1 MSPGR
6 GDRTP
11 HARRDRSVRRRAGE
25 GGGVMAGHPGY
36 DKLIFELSSPGRV
49 GYSLP
54 GPDVPKTDVKE
65 LLPAKFLRATP
76 GALPEV
82 SELDVVRHYS
92 RLSQMNYGVD
102 THFYPLG
109 SCTMKYNPK
118 INEDMAR
125 LAGFARLHPLTPESA
140 AQGALQLMHELS
152 RDLAEVSGMDH
163 VSLQPAAGAQ
173 GELAGVLMIRAYHLA
188 RGERRTKVLVP
199 DSAHG
204 TNPAST
210 AIAGYR
216 VVELKSE
223 RTGEVDLLD
232 LERHLDAETA
242 AFMITLPNTL
252 GLFETR
258 IIEIIEMCH
267 AKGVQVYMDGANLNA
282 ILGITRPGDLGFDA
296 CHFNL
301 HKTFTTPHGGGGP
314 GAGPVGVKAHL
325 VPFLPTPVVAKAP
338 DGAYTLDWKRPQSI
352 GKLQA
357 FWGNF
362 GMLVRAY
369 TYIRTMG
376 AAGLRSVSENAVLN
390 ANYVMK
396 RLAPSYDLGAPGPC
410 MHECVLSARRQKQQA
425 GITATDIAKPLLD
438 LGFYAPSTYFP
449 LIVEEALMIEPTE
462 TESKETLDAFCDA
475 MITIAREAETNPQA
489 VLDAP
494 RTTPVRRLDQT
505 KAAREPNLRWRL
517 RG

>member
-1 MSPGR
+1 MPYDNQQAY
-6 GDRTP
+6 DR
-11 HARRDRSVRRRAGE
+11 
-25 GGGVMAGHPGY
+25 
-36 DKLIFELSSPGRV
+36 LIFEVSSPGRV
-49 GYSLP
+49 AYSLP
-54 GPDVPKTDVKE
+54 APDVDVE
-65 LLPAKFLRATP
+65 RARSSIPATYLRRAP
-76 GALPEV
+76 AELPEV
-82 SELDVVRHYS
+82 SELDLVRHYS

-125 LAGFARLHPLTPESA
+125 VPGFARLHPLAPEA
-140 AQGALQLMHELS
+140 HAQGALRLMHELAAM
-152 RDLAEVSGMDH
+152 LAEIAGMDA

-173 GELAGVLMIRAYHLA
+173 GELAGVLMIRAYHEA
-188 RGERRTKVLVP
+188 RHETRTKVLIP

-210 AIAGYR
+210 VIAGYE
-216 VVELKSE
+216 VVEVRSDAN
-223 RTGEVDLLD
+223 GEVDLGD
-232 LERHLDAETA
+232 LERHVAPDVA
-242 AFMITLPNTL
+242 AFMITVPNTL
-252 GLFETR
+252 GNFEPR
-258 IIEIIEMCH
+258 IAEITELCH
-267 AKGVQVYMDGANLNA
+267 SRGVQVYMDGANLNA
-282 ILGITRPGDLGFDA
+282 ILGITRPGDLGFDV

-325 VPFLPTPVVAKAP
+325 EPFLPVPVVRQ
-338 DGAYTLDWKRPQSI
+338 DGERYVLDWKRPKSI
-352 GKLQA
+352 GKLQT

-376 AAGLRSVSENAVLN
+376 ADGLRAVSENAVLN

-396 RLAPSYDLGAPGPC
+396 RLEQHFDVAAPGPC
-410 MHECVLSARRQKQQA
+410 MHECVVSARRQKKL
-425 GITATDIAKPLLD
+425 GVTAMDVAKRLLD

-462 TESKETLDAFCDA
+462 TESKETLDAFCEA
-475 MITIAREAETNPQA
+475 MIRIAKEAEANPP
-489 VLDAP
+489 VIHEAP
-494 RTTPVRRLDQT
+494 VTTPVRRLDQT
-505 KAAREPNLRWRL
+505 KAAREPDLRWRA
-517 RG
+517 RA

>member
-1 MSPGR
+1 M
-6 GDRTP
+6 
-11 HARRDRSVRRRAGE
+11 ARKS
-25 GGGVMAGHPGY
+25 Y
-36 DKLIFELSSPGRV
+36 DKLVFELSSPGRIA
-49 GYSLP
+49 YSLP
-54 GPDVPKTDVKE
+54 ECDVPVSDPAA
-65 LLPAKFLRATP
+65 LLPREYLRSEAP
-76 GALPEV
+76 ALAEV

-92 RLSQMNYGVD
+92 RLSQLNYGVD

-109 SCTMKYNPK
+109 SCTMKYNPR

-125 LAGFARLHPLTPESA
+125 LPGFARVHPLTPEA
-140 AQGALQLMHELS
+140 ASQGALALMHELAGA
-152 RDLAEVSGMDH
+152 LGEIAGMDA

-173 GELAGVLMIRAYHLA
+173 GELAGVLMIRAYHQA
-188 RGERRTKVLVP
+188 NGEKRTKVLVP

-210 AIAGYR
+210 AIAGYE
-216 VVELKSE
+216 VVQLKSE
-223 RTGEVDLLD
+223 TNGEVDLLD
-232 LERHLDAETA
+232 LERHLDTDVA

-252 GLFETR
+252 GMFETR
-258 IIEIIEMCH
+258 ILEITEMCH

-282 ILGITRPGDLGFDA
+282 ILGITRPGDLGFDV

-325 VPFLPTPVVAKAP
+325 EPFLPVPVVVKRGDRYA
-338 DGAYTLDWKRPQSI
+338 LDWRRPKSI

-376 AAGLRSVSENAVLN
+376 ADGLRSVADNAVLN

-396 RLAPSYDLGAPGPC
+396 RLEGHYDLSVPGPC
-410 MHECVLSARRQKQQA
+410 MHECVLSARRQKKL
-425 GITATDIAKPLLD
+425 GVTATDIAKRLLD

-462 TESKETLDAFCDA
+462 TESKQTLDAFCDA
-475 MITIAREAETNPQA
+475 MIQIAREAETSPQ
-489 VLDAP
+489 VILDAP
-494 RTTPVRRLDQT
+494 ETTPVRRLDQT
-505 KAAREPNLRWRL
+505 RAAREPELRWTRPA
-517 RG
+517 RQG

>member
-1 MSPGR
+1 MH
-6 GDRTP
+6 T
-11 HARRDRSVRRRAGE
+11 ARA
-25 GGGVMAGHPGY
+25 AY
-36 DKLIFELSSPGRV
+36 DKLVFELSSPGRFA
-49 GYSLP
+49 YSLP
-54 GPDVPKTDVKE
+54 ESDVPDSDPAA
-65 LLPAKFLRATP
+65 LLPAEHVRAT
-76 GALPEV
+76 AAELPEV
-82 SELDVVRHYS
+82 SEVDVIRHYS

-125 LAGFARLHPLTPESA
+125 LGGFARLHPLAPEALS
-140 AQGALQLMHELS
+140 QGALALMHELAGM
-152 RDLAEVSGMDH
+152 LAEVAGMDA

-173 GELAGVLMIRAYHLA
+173 GELAGVLMIRAYHEA
-188 RGERRTKVLVP
+188 RGEKRTKVLIP

-210 AIAGYR
+210 ALAGYEVIEVKSDAEGR
-216 VVELKSE
+216 VEL
-223 RTGEVDLLD
+223 GDLQ
-232 LERHLDAETA
+232 RHLGPDVA
-242 AFMITLPNTL
+242 AFMITVPNTL
-252 GLFETR
+252 GNFEPR
-258 IIEIIEMCH
+258 VMEIGELCH
-267 AKGVQVYMDGANLNA
+267 AAGAQVYMDGANLNA
-282 ILGITRPGDLGFDA
+282 ILGLTRPGDLGFDV

-325 VPFLPTPVVAKAP
+325 EPFLPVPVVTK
-338 DGAYTLDWKRPQSI
+338 DGDEYALDWKRPRSI

-376 AAGLRSVSENAVLN
+376 PDGLRSVSDNAILN
-390 ANYVMK
+390 ANYIMK
-396 RLAPSYDLGAPGPC
+396 RLERDYDVAVPGPC
-410 MHECVLSARRQKQQA
+410 MHECVLSARRQKKL
-425 GITATDIAKPLLD
+425 GVSATDIAKRLLD

-462 TESKETLDAFCDA
+462 TEAKETLDAFCDA
-475 MITIAREAETNPQA
+475 MIQIAREAETNAA
-489 VLDAP
+489 VIHEAP
-494 RTTPVRRLDQT
+494 LTTPVRRLDQT
-505 KAAREPNLRWRL
+505 LAARQPVLRWRQPQ
-517 RG
+517 

>member
-1 MSPGR
+1 
-6 GDRTP
+6 
-11 HARRDRSVRRRAGE
+11 
-25 GGGVMAGHPGY
+25 MADAY

-49 GYSLP
+49 AWSLP
-54 GPDVPKTDVKE
+54 EADVPEADARK
-65 LLPAKFLRATP
+65 LLPAKHLRADAP
-76 GALPEV
+76 DLPEV
-82 SELDVVRHYS
+82 SEFDVVRHYS
-92 RLSQMNYGVD
+92 RLSRMNYGLD

-118 INEDMAR
+118 LNEDMAR
-125 LAGFARLHPLTPESA
+125 LAGFAKVHPLAPEAS
-140 AQGALQLMHELS
+140 AQGALQLMHELA
-152 RDLAEVSGMDH
+152 RDLAEIAGMDA

-173 GELAGVLMIRAYHLA
+173 GELAGVLMIRAYHQS
-188 RGERRTKVLVP
+188 RGEKRTKVLVP

-210 AIAGYR
+210 AIAGYE
-216 VVELKSE
+216 VVEVKSLAN
-223 RTGEVDLLD
+223 GEVDV
-232 LERHLDAETA
+232 DALARTLATDVA
-242 AFMITLPNTL
+242 AFMITVPNTL
-252 GLFETR
+252 GMFEPR
-258 IIEIIEMCH
+258 IVEITELCH

-282 ILGITRPGDLGFDA
+282 ILGITRPGDLGFDV

-325 VPFLPTPVVAKAP
+325 EPFLPVPVVTK
-338 DGAYTLDWKRPQSI
+338 DGDEYALDWKRPRSI

-376 AAGLRSVSENAVLN
+376 PDGLRAVSDNAILN
-390 ANYVMK
+390 ANYIMK
-396 RLAPSYDLGAPGPC
+396 RLERDYDVAVPGPC
-410 MHECVLSARRQKQQA
+410 MHECVLSARRQKKV
-425 GITATDIAKPLLD
+425 GVTATDIAKRLLD

-462 TESKETLDAFCDA
+462 TEAKETLDAFCDA
-475 MITIAREAETNPQA
+475 MIQIAREAETNPA
-489 VLDAP
+489 VIHDAP
-494 RTTPVRRLDQT
+494 VTTSVRRLDQT
-505 KAAREPNLRWRL
+505 KAAREPNLKWAR

>member
-1 MSPGR
+1 MS
-6 GDRTP
+6 
-11 HARRDRSVRRRAGE
+11 A
-25 GGGVMAGHPGY
+25 Y
-36 DKLIFELSSPGRV
+36 DKLVFELSSPGRI

-54 GPDVPKTDVKE
+54 ESDVPGDRTVRDLV
-65 LLPAKFLRATP
+65 PAKYLRAESP
-76 GALPEV
+76 ALPEV
-82 SELDVVRHYS
+82 SEFDVVRHYS
-92 RLSQMNYGVD
+92 RLSRLNYGVD

-125 LAGFARLHPLTPESA
+125 LAGFARLHPLAAPAA
-140 AQGALQLMHELS
+140 AQGALALMHELAGM
-152 RDLAEVSGMDH
+152 LAEISGMDA

-188 RGERRTKVLVP
+188 RGEKRTKVLIP

-210 AIAGYR
+210 AIAGYD
-216 VVELKSE
+216 VVEVKSLPN
-223 RTGEVDLLD
+223 GEVDLGDLD
-232 LERHLDAETA
+232 KHLGTDVA
-242 AFMITLPNTL
+242 AFMITVPNTL
-252 GLFETR
+252 GMFEPR
-258 IIEIIEMCH
+258 IVEITELCH
-267 AKGVQVYMDGANLNA
+267 ARGAQVYMDGANLNA
-282 ILGITRPGDLGFDA
+282 ILGITRPGDLGFDV

-325 VPFLPTPVVAKAP
+325 EPFLPAPVVVKN
-338 DGAYTLDWKRPQSI
+338 GEAYDLDWKRPKSI

-369 TYIRTMG
+369 AYIRTMG
-376 AAGLRSVSENAVLN
+376 GDGLRSVSDNAVLN

-396 RLAPSYDLGAPGPC
+396 RLEQDYDVAVPGPC
-410 MHECVLSARRQKQQA
+410 MHECVVSARRQKKQ
-425 GITATDIAKPLLD
+425 GVTATDIAKRLLD
-438 LGFYAPSTYFP
+438 LGFYAPTTYFP

-462 TESKETLDAFCDA
+462 TESKDTLDLFCDA
-475 MITIAREAETNPQA
+475 MIQIARESASSPDVMHE
-489 VLDAP
+489 AP
-494 RTTPVRRLDQT
+494 VTTPVRRLDQT
-505 KAAREPNLRWRL
+505 RAAREPDLKWTSRAP